1 MIEEEHTI
9 ITNCAYNSFYLFVCL
24 FIRSLDCAATDVI
37 SVLSV
42 AVAFLSKKKEKK
54 KKKLNPAITST
65 ENESNVITC
74 P

>member
-42 AVAFLSKKKEKK
+42 AVACLSKKKKK
-54 KKKLNPAITST
+54 KKKNPAITST